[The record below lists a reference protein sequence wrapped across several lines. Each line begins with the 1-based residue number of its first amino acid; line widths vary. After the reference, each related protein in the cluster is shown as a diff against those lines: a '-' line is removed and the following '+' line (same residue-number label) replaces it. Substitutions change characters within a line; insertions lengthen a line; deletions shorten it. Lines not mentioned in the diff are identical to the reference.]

1 MGNIIILLSSS
12 TAAVRLKE
20 ELERNGFSARV
31 IQTPSA
37 LAVGGC
43 NYSVRTKGTALAL
56 AEQLVKNRGFR
67 SRGIYLDT
75 GAEGELRYRRL
86 PPERSEKN
94 DISG

>member
-12 TAAVRLKE
+12 TSAVRLKDD
-20 ELERNGFSARV
+20 LERNGYSARV

-37 LAVGGC
+37 LATGGC

-56 AEQLVKNRGFR
+56 AEQTVKNRGLR
-67 SRGIYLDT
+67 SGGIYLDT
-75 GAEGELRYRRL
+75 ETEGEFRYRKL

-94 DISG
+94 DIP